1 MNFHLTAPNTN
12 NSCVHIMVA
21 HMNDRNKDGSQK
33 NCCMNCQQSITTP
46 SASPAIC
53 LNDITILD
61 TSEIDG
67 NLDRVIH
74 IFPMDRRH
82 SQHNCVV
89 AHLMVKQDW
98 GNC

>member
-1 MNFHLTAPNTN
+1 MTVTKTVTKKLMHELPTEYHYSICIASHLF
-12 NSCVHIMVA
+12 
-21 HMNDRNKDGSQK
+21 
-33 NCCMNCQQSITTP
+33 
-46 SASPAIC
+46 
-53 LNDITILD
+53 NDITILD

-67 NLDRVIH
+67 NLDQVIH

-98 GNC
+98 GTC

>member
-1 MNFHLTAPNTN
+1 
-12 NSCVHIMVA
+12 
-21 HMNDRNKDGSQK
+21 
-33 NCCMNCQQSITTP
+33 MNCQQSITTP